1 MNRVIERLGID
12 LLAASRRAAGAE
24 MKRARD
30 VCLGCLSDRECRA
43 WLEGACSASRLSEFC
58 PNAAY
63 FAACA
68 RTVTSATKREP

>member
-12 LLAASRRAAGAE
+12 PLAAARRAAGAE

-43 WLEGACSASRLSEFC
+43 WLEGASDPSRLAEFC

-63 FAACA
+63 FTACA
-68 RTVTSATKREP
+68 QTGPSAGKREP